1 MKLID
6 CVETLAV
13 CLILIV
19 STGRSPGQGSFQNL
33 DFEAANL
40 PTVPSGQSGG
50 LVSSSDAI
58 PGWTAY
64 YGSSQT
70 SQILHN
76 DLSLGAVNIS
86 ILGPNWNL
94 VPLLQ
99 GNYSVL

>member
-1 MKLID
+1 MKAIYCAEPL
-6 CVETLAV
+6 TV
-13 CLILIV
+13 CLLLVV
-19 STGRSPGQGSFQNL
+19 STGRSAGQGSFQNL

-50 LVSSSDAI
+50 LVLSSDAI

-76 DLSLGAVNIS
+76 DLSLGAIPE
-86 ILGPNWNL
+86 PNSLYL
-94 VPLLQ
+94 VTVAALAFLF
-99 GNYSVL
+99 